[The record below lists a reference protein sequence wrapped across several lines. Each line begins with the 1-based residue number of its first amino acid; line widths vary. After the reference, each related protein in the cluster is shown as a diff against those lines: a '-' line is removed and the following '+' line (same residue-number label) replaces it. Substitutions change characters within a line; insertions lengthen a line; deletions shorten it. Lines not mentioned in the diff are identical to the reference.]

1 MSPRLLACA
10 LPLLALS
17 CGKQEE
23 APRRPRGLSADEAP
37 QGSAAT
43 TQEAEPE
50 PAPRP
55 ATAPS
60 SLPSPFVNA
69 APNPGALRNE
79 AASPGSGADD
89 AAVAGP
95 TGRDAAA
102 ERDLAR
108 ELAIL
113 IGQPIS
119 CVDLAAVVAGG
130 GRVDIAVS
138 AQVVPSGRITRAEAT
153 AKGQPDRALR
163 CVEQLATSRSLRGP
177 VPDAPRRVSTT
188 VSMQVVATPP

>member
-1 MSPRLLACA
+1 MSSRLLACA

-17 CGKQEE
+17 CAKQDEV
-23 APRRPRGLSADEAP
+23 PRRPRGLSPAEAP
-37 QGSAAT
+37 QGAPLPSEESA
-43 TQEAEPE
+43 
-50 PAPRP
+50 PAAAPT
-55 ATAPS
+55 TAPN
-60 SLPSPFVNA
+60 SLPSPFMNP
-69 APNPGALRNE
+69 APNPGALR
-79 AASPGSGADD
+79 GD
-89 AAVAGP
+89 AAGAEPGAGSAAAGGP
-95 TGRDAAA
+95 AATDAAA

-119 CVDLAAVVAGG
+119 CVDLGAVVAGG
-130 GRVDIAVS
+130 GRVDISVS
-138 AQVVPSGRITRAEAT
+138 AQVVPSGRITRAEAS

-177 VPDAPRRVSTT
+177 VPGAPRQVATT